1 MFETKTIVLIL
12 VILLL
17 ILYAY
22 KMNNKSEDLSLV
34 STNTFVQD
42 FIKSKLDLSGNFIL
56 TDNSNNN
63 IMKFKV
69 IKDVTSL
76 DNITVLNDNN
86 EGTLINDGDN
96 NMILIGKI
104 KISGEDYSF
113 IYSITDIGVDNSG
126 NLNLVGITPA
136 LKYTN
141 PNQIKF
147 NDGILTIFVDNTG
160 NSVNFAL
167 DNSGNS
173 VNFALNNDNSGNSVN
188 FALNNYKNV
197 GSKLIGYTDNSG
209 NHGFGIKL
217 QNGDKKMIGNL
228 TDISNKLKSYYPHE
242 FNLITSAIF
251 TSLQT
256 NLQTFLNNLINQCKN
271 IKI

>member
-34 STNTFVQD
+34 STNTFVKD

-56 TDNSNNN
+56 TDNLNNN

-76 DNITVLNDNN
+76 DNINVLNDNN
-86 EGTLINDGDN
+86 EGTLINDADN
-96 NMILIGKI
+96 NMILMGKI

-147 NDGILTIFVDNTG
+147 NNGILTIFVDN
-160 NSVNFAL
+160 
-167 DNSGNS
+167 SGNC
-173 VNFALNNDNSGNSVN
+173 VNFALNNDKNVVSTDNSGNCIN
-188 FALNNYKNV
+188 FALNNNKNV

-217 QNGDKKMIGNL
+217 QNGDKKMIA
-228 TDISNKLKSYYPHE
+228 TQTVISNKLKSYYPHE
-242 FNLITSAIF
+242 IDLIRTTIF
-251 TSLQT
+251 TSLHI